1 MNTQKELLVR
11 LKKMCAV
18 AVFCALAYAC
28 TYLKVPVMFLS
39 LEVKDSIIVLCT
51 LIFGPL
57 WGLAVAI
64 VVPTL
69 ELLTHSG
76 TGVYGWIMN
85 MLSSVTFATVTGLI
99 YRFKKDFKGAIIGLL
114 CGVCSVT
121 AIMLAAN
128 LLVTPFYMG
137 VTVQAVA
144 ALIPK
149 VLLPF
154 NLVKAV
160 LNGAI
165 VLLLYKPL
173 SNILKKTGFLP
184 DEKNVAIANQ
194 KKNWI
199 RSLTVSLVAISIIV
213 AALAVVF
220 LILR

>member
-1 MNTQKELLVR
+1 MKTQSDFLAR

-57 WGLAVAI
+57 WGLFVAV

-69 ELLTHSG
+69 ELVTHSG

-85 MLSSVTFATVTGLI
+85 MLSSVTFAMVTGLI
-99 YRFKKDFKGAIIGLL
+99 YKFKKNFKGAILGLV

-121 AIMLAAN
+121 AVMLAAN

-137 VTVQAVA
+137 VSVQTVA

-149 VLLPF
+149 LLLPF

-184 DEKNVAIANQ
+184 AEKQVSPVAP
-194 KKNWI
+194 KGNWI
-199 RSLTVSLVAISIIV
+199 RSLLVSLIAISIIA

-220 LILR
+220 LVLR